1 VVGVVAMDATV
12 VEAAA
17 VAEEASM
24 VAKQRRRS
32 SASSA
37 TESATRCY
45 GATSRDENGQKKGRT
60 LNHKCRKTV
69 GMERDFSTFMKVNY
83 YKIMKN
89 NIKIN

>member
-1 VVGVVAMDATV
+1 MVAGHSIPRILLRVVGVVAMDATV

-45 GATSRDENGQKKGRT
+45 GATSRDENGQKRSNTKSQ
-60 LNHKCRKTV
+60 
-69 GMERDFSTFMKVNY
+69 M
-83 YKIMKN
+83 
-89 NIKIN
+89 